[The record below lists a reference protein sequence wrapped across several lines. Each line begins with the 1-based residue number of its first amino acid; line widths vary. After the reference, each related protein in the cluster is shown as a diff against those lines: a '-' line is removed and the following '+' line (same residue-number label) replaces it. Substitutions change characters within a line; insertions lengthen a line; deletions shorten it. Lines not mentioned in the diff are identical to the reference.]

1 MSYWTWFLSAFLLAF
16 QFRENGFC
24 HKCLCIYTFECYC
37 SPVISFT
44 ILWTI
49 NKHRKLH
56 LADVAGSFSIEKLT
70 SNVQHFFFQTTQWNV
85 NLNGVLSMICL
96 YFPWKKS
103 IFFPSLFWFVV
114 SRIISHFECFHYQS
128 WFCASLNFLES
139 VWMVNKNGVLSQ
151 THVFWN
157 KFSFY
162 VLSCIY
168 EWLMNYIVIHMM

>member
-56 LADVAGSFSIEKLT
+56 LADVTGSFSIEKLT
-70 SNVQHFFFQTTQWNV
+70 SNVQHFFFSNHSMKRKSKWRTFSDLFVFSVKKVYFLSISVLICGFTNHITFWMFSLPV
-85 NLNGVLSMICL
+85 MILRISKFLRISLNG
-96 YFPWKKS
+96 K
-103 IFFPSLFWFVV
+103 
-114 SRIISHFECFHYQS
+114 
-128 WFCASLNFLES
+128 
-139 VWMVNKNGVLSQ
+139 
-151 THVFWN
+151 
-157 KFSFY
+157 
-162 VLSCIY
+162 
-168 EWLMNYIVIHMM
+168 